1 MATLTENIGVSAE
14 TGDRSWLL
22 GLAHVVA
29 VFAMVPFF
37 GVGACVAGL
46 LVATL
51 VGFVVYVP
59 MTVLALN
66 GGAPLAEDQEAPALP
81 AGVRLGLLVA
91 WTVTAWVGAAV
102 LGA

>member
-1 MATLTENIGVSAE
+1 MATLIQNVGVSSDA
-14 TGDRSWLL
+14 GDRSWLL

-29 VFAMVPFF
+29 VFAVAPFF

-59 MTVLALN
+59 MTVIALN
-66 GGAPLAEDQEAPALP
+66 GGAALGEDEEAPALP
-81 AGVRLGLLVA
+81 AGVRLGLLA
-91 WTVTAWVGAAV
+91 SWTITARGVAV

>member
-1 MATLTENIGVSAE
+1 MATLTENVGLSAE

-22 GLAHVVA
+22 GLAHVAA

-66 GGAPLAEDQEAPALP
+66 GGAALGEDEDAPALP
-81 AGVRLGLLVA
+81 SSVRLGLLAA
-91 WTVTAWVGAAV
+91 WTVTAWGVAAFVG
-102 LGA
+102 